1 LKLKRREKSSFFA
14 LHLNWKLPITL
25 KDIEK
30 RFSVPNSG
38 I

>member
-1 LKLKRREKSSFFA
+1 LKLKRREKSRFFPQ
-14 LHLNWKLPITL
+14 HLNWKISSMT

-30 RFSVPNSG
+30 RVSVPNSG